1 MARYSWNWGV
11 LFTEPYFGFIV
22 SGFTWTV
29 LISLAGWAI
38 ALTLGSTVG
47 IARTVRQPLIR
58 ASAAGFVELF
68 RNVPLIV
75 QMFLWFFVLP
85 EVVPRSMGIWL
96 KRGLPDA
103 EFWSAVVCLGIY
115 TACRVAEQVRAGI
128 QSISRGQTY
137 AGLANGLR
145 PTQVYRYILLP
156 VAFRLIVPTLTTE
169 FLSIFKNS
177 SLALTI
183 GVLELT
189 GRTRQISEY
198 TAQPL
203 EMFLT
208 ATALYGAVTLG
219 VAIAMREVEK
229 RVRVPGLITG
239 AAK

>member
-1 MARYSWNWGV
+1 MSHYSWNWGV
-11 LFTEPYFGFIV
+11 LVTEPYFGYIV

-29 LISLAGWAI
+29 LLALAGWAI
-38 ALTLGSTVG
+38 ALSLGSVIG
-47 IARTVRQPLIR
+47 IARTVRQPVVR
-58 ASAAGFVELF
+58 ALAGGFVELF

-103 EFWSAVVCLGIY
+103 EFWTAVVCLGIY

-128 QSISRGQTY
+128 QSISRGQEY
-137 AGLANGLR
+137 AGLASGLT
-145 PTQVYRYILLP
+145 PVQVYRYILLP
-156 VAFRLIVPTLTTE
+156 VAFRLIVPTLATE

-189 GRTRQISEY
+189 ARTRQISEY

-208 ATALYGAVTLG
+208 ATALYGVVAFG
-219 VAIAMREVEK
+219 VGIAMRAVEK
-229 RVRVPGLITG
+229 RVRIVGLMAG
-239 AAK
+239 AAR